1 MSTGK
6 TFVILWEILLST
18 NRIED
23 SLFLTKTNDSI
34 IDKILLSLQLIL
46 HNIILKIKIEKKLYF
61 LQKHLIVK
69 LWANF

>member
-46 HNIILKIKIEKKLYF
+46 HNIILKIEKKLYF
-61 LQKHLIVK
+61 LQKH
-69 LWANF
+69 